1 MPEFYKNAKAVDEY
15 VKNKA
20 DVVAKIIVVV
30 KNRQIRVHVVF

>member
-30 KNRQIRVHVVF
+30 KNRQKRVHVVF